1 MLGQTM
7 VSPRHKFLLGPR
19 HKFLLAP
26 GSQVMRA
33 SMAGCTA
40 CGAVGPASPTV
51 DLGDKD
57 ILLELKTMM
66 VLHTPD
72 LAHQGE
78 AWFTAPWSAKDWESF
93 KAILAKLPGS
103 ATEKAKLV
111 AHQTKAG
118 AVALGMPPAGT
129 VGFPSIYGIAALG
142 DRLVTQGTMTYPS
155 LAVAFPKLSEA
166 GKAAAGGLKPG
177 DPGVTAPSEASSL
190 PLGWIA
196 VGLGVV
202 AIGAY
207 FLLKK
212 K

>member
-7 VSPRHKFLLGPR
+7 LSPRHKFLLGPR

-26 GSQVMRA
+26 GSQVMRS
-33 SMAGCTA
+33 SMAGCSS

-78 AWFTAPWSAKDWESF
+78 GWFTSAWSAKDWESF
-93 KAILAKLPGS
+93 KGILAKLPGS
-103 ATEKAKLV
+103 ATEKSKLV
-111 AHQTKAG
+111 AYQTKSG
-118 AVALGMPPAGT
+118 VVLGMPPAGT

-142 DRLVTQGTMTYPS
+142 DRLVAQGTMTPSS
-155 LAVAFPKLSEA
+155 LAVAFPKLTEA
-166 GKAAAGGLKPG
+166 GKVAAASLKPG
-177 DPGVTAPSEASSL
+177 DAGVTAPSEASSL

-196 VGLGVV
+196 VGVGVV

-212 K
+212 R

>member
-7 VSPRHKFLLGPR
+7 LSPRHKFLLGPR

-26 GSQVMRA
+26 GSQVMRS
-33 SMAGCTA
+33 SMAGCSA
-40 CGAVGPASPTV
+40 CGAVGPASPV
-51 DLGDKD
+51 IDLGDKD
-57 ILLELKTMM
+57 VLLELKTMM

-78 AWFTAPWSAKDWESF
+78 AWFTSPWSSKDWESY

-103 ATEKAKLV
+103 ASAKTKLV
-111 AHQTKAG
+111 AHQTSG
-118 AVALGMPPAGT
+118 GVVLGMPPTGKI
-129 VGFPSIYGIAALG
+129 GFPSIYGIAALG
-142 DRLVTQGTMTYPS
+142 DRLVTQGTMTYAS
-155 LAVAFPKLSEA
+155 LEVAFPRLSAA
-166 GKAAAGGLKPG
+166 GKAAASGLKPG
-177 DPGVTAPSEASSL
+177 EAGVSAPSEASSL

-196 VGLGVV
+196 VGVGVA

-207 FLLKK
+207 LLLKK